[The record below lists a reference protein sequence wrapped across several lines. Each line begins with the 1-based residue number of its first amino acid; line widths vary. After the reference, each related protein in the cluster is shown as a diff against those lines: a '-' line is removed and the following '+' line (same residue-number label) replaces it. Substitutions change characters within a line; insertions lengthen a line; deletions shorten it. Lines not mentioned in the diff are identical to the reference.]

1 MHNIKSTN
9 MLLPV
14 NDDTSPAHVTPA
26 GDHDNVAGVEL
37 DVVGDLALLEIE
49 LNCVVHLYERI
60 GVTDGSAVV
69 CDDMGDT
76 TGTDGNSTDF
86 QELVVGL
93 LGGDAVNGKTAFD
106 VVKETEVLARFFN

>member
-37 DVVGDLALLEIE
+37 DVVGDLALLKIE
-49 LNCVVHLYERI
+49 LDGVVHLDERI
-60 GVTDGSAVV
+60 GVTDGSAIV
-69 CDDMGDT
+69 CDNVGDT

-93 LGGDAVNGKTAFD
+93 LGGDAVNGKTALN